1 MTAEAVMTVAACTLA
16 GLIVGSFLNV
26 VIARVPAEES
36 VVRPRSRCPRCGT
49 PIAPRDNIPVVSWLL
64 LRGRARCCGT
74 PISVRYPLVEVAT
87 AAAFGIVTAWATGLW
102 TPSLFGEDPAVMAAD
117 SLTPPAWHGARG
129 RCRPSS
135 ISPPPGIA
143 LARIDLDTHR
153 FPFWIVVPSWWVA
166 GVLLGGAA
174 LLMGTPSRSAGP
186 RRGSRALGLLPAR
199 PRRLPARDGLRRRP
213 ARRPARAVPRLA
225 RLGCA
230 GGRRPSSAS
239 SSAARR
245 RGDRRRGPDGG
256 LKTEIPYGPYML
268 VGAWLGAVWGP
279 AARQRLP
286 PHRRPRL
293 THPSRPAT
301 SRVCPLNPGEA
312 A

>member
-102 TPSLFGEDPAVMAAD
+102 TPSLFGEDAAVMAAD
-117 SLTPPAWHGARG
+117 SLTPPAWHGALW
-129 RCRPSS
+129 PL
-135 ISPPPGIA
+135 PAFLYLAAAGIA
-143 LARIDLDTHR
+143 LAGIDLDTHR
-153 FPFWIVVPSWWVA
+153 LPFWIVVPSWWVA

-174 LLMGTPSRSAGP
+174 LLMGHPEAIGRMLAGGVALWGLYRLVHAVYP
-186 RRGSRALGLLPAR
+186 PGMGYGDVRLAGLLGLYLAW
-199 PRRLPARDGLRRRP
+199 LDWGALAAGAFLGFLVGGLGGLAVVV
-213 ARRPARAVPRLA
+213 ARRT
-225 RLGCA
+225 
-230 GGRRPSSAS
+230 
-239 SSAARR
+239 
-245 RGDRRRGPDGG
+245 G
-256 LKTEIPYGPYML
+256 LKTEIPFGPYML
-268 VGAWLGAVWGP
+268 VGAWIGIFWGQQLVS
-279 AARQRLP
+279 AYLRTAG
-286 PHRRPRL
+286 
-293 THPSRPAT
+293 
-301 SRVCPLNPGEA
+301 V
-312 A
+312 